1 MTKVKG
7 YIVGLEFT
15 DTISQVKL
23 STELGDFYCVILEN
37 PDTVNY
43 LRMGNEVNLIF
54 KESDYTVFKEKV
66 YPFNTI
72 EGNVRSI
79 VKGEIF
85 VKVVIKNKDYEFSAL
100 ITNPEFESLNIQIN
114 QKLHFF
120 VKPTSVILE
129 V

>member
-54 KESDYTVFKEKV
+54 KESDYTVSKEKV

-72 EGNVRSI
+72 EGNVNSI

>member
-15 DTISQVKL
+15 DTISQVML